1 MGASPPVGGEDIEP
15 AIAALTRE
23 AVHCM
28 YIQAAPPV
36 PAFVREIGAL
46 LFKYRIPAISELRDL
61 ARSGAVLSY
70 GPNLFESTRRQVYFV
85 DRILRGSKPA
95 DLPVEEATNLELV
108 INVKTAKAFG
118 LDMRPRC
125 SLALTSDRIKRRREF
140 ITLMGGAAAWPLAA
154 RAQQTGMPVI
164 GILGASSAEASEV
177 AVVAFRQG
185 LGEIGYVE
193 GRNVTIEYHW
203 SDGQYDRASPMLL
216 DMVRR
221 RVSVIVTLFGT
232 RNAVFAKEATSA
244 IPIVFYVGT
253 DPVEAGLVASLN
265 RPGGNL
271 TGATDLA
278 VELGPKRIELL
289 RELLPN
295 LTTVAT
301 FVNTASPA
309 SVALGQEVEVAT
321 KHLGMNFQAINVTVQ
336 SDFESAF
343 DGLRRNR
350 VGSLLVSGDFL
361 YSSSRDLI
369 VSLAVDYH
377 IPVIYYSREY
387 VDAGGLMSYGPS
399 AKALSRQVGSYVGQ
413 ILKGTKPSDL
423 RVIQPTVFELV
434 INRKAAQALQL
445 TLPSSLLVFA
455 DEIIE

>member
-36 PAFVREIGAL
+36 PAFVREIGTL
-46 LFKYRIPAISELRDL
+46 LLKYRIPAISELRDL

-203 SDGQYDRASPMLL
+203 SDGQ
-216 DMVRR
+216 
-221 RVSVIVTLFGT
+221 
-232 RNAVFAKEATSA
+232 
-244 IPIVFYVGT
+244 
-253 DPVEAGLVASLN
+253 
-265 RPGGNL
+265 
-271 TGATDLA
+271 
-278 VELGPKRIELL
+278 
-289 RELLPN
+289 
-295 LTTVAT
+295 
-301 FVNTASPA
+301 
-309 SVALGQEVEVAT
+309 
-321 KHLGMNFQAINVTVQ
+321 
-336 SDFESAF
+336 
-343 DGLRRNR
+343 
-350 VGSLLVSGDFL
+350 
-361 YSSSRDLI
+361 
-369 VSLAVDYH
+369 
-377 IPVIYYSREY
+377 
-387 VDAGGLMSYGPS
+387 
-399 AKALSRQVGSYVGQ
+399 
-413 ILKGTKPSDL
+413 
-423 RVIQPTVFELV
+423 
-434 INRKAAQALQL
+434 
-445 TLPSSLLVFA
+445 
-455 DEIIE
+455 

>member
-1 MGASPPVGGEDIEP
+1 
-15 AIAALTRE
+15 
-23 AVHCM
+23 M

-203 SDGQYDRASPMLL
+203 SDGQ
-216 DMVRR
+216 
-221 RVSVIVTLFGT
+221 
-232 RNAVFAKEATSA
+232 
-244 IPIVFYVGT
+244 
-253 DPVEAGLVASLN
+253 
-265 RPGGNL
+265 
-271 TGATDLA
+271 
-278 VELGPKRIELL
+278 
-289 RELLPN
+289 
-295 LTTVAT
+295 
-301 FVNTASPA
+301 
-309 SVALGQEVEVAT
+309 
-321 KHLGMNFQAINVTVQ
+321 
-336 SDFESAF
+336 
-343 DGLRRNR
+343 
-350 VGSLLVSGDFL
+350 
-361 YSSSRDLI
+361 
-369 VSLAVDYH
+369 
-377 IPVIYYSREY
+377 
-387 VDAGGLMSYGPS
+387 
-399 AKALSRQVGSYVGQ
+399 
-413 ILKGTKPSDL
+413 
-423 RVIQPTVFELV
+423 
-434 INRKAAQALQL
+434 
-445 TLPSSLLVFA
+445 
-455 DEIIE
+455 